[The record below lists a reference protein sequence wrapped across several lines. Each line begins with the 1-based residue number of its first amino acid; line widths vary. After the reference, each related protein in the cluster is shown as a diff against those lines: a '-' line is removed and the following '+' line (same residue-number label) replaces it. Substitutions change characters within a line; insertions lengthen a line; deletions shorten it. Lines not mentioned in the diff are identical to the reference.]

1 MTPMPPA
8 CAMAMAS
15 RASVTVSI
23 AEETI
28 GRLRR
33 MARVRR
39 EPISTALGMTV
50 EWPGRSST
58 SSNARPCG
66 NAEFSSVAMG
76 SRPRGVRES
85 RTPDAPPHGA
95 AA

>member
-1 MTPMPPA
+1 MTPIPPA

-28 GRLRR
+28 GRLMRIV
-33 MARVRR
+33 RVSLV
-39 EPISTALGMTV
+39 PMLAALGMIV
-50 EWPGRSST
+50 LMPGLSST
-58 SSNARPCG
+58 SSNASPSGKPVSMLAIAVILRPT
-66 NAEFSSVAMG
+66 
-76 SRPRGVRES
+76 PRAWS
-85 RTPDAPPHGA
+85 KLHPSYGA

>member
-1 MTPMPPA
+1 MPPA
-8 CAMAMAS
+8 CAIAMAS

-23 AEETI
+23 AEEMI
-28 GRLRR
+28 GRFRR

-39 EPISTALGMTV
+39 EPMSTALGMTV

-58 SSNARPCG
+58 SSKARPSE

-76 SRPRGVRES
+76 SRPLKRVRES
-85 RTPDAPPHGA
+85 RTPPAPPHGGA
-95 AA
+95 A

>member
-33 MARVRR
+33 IARVRR
-39 EPISTALGMTV
+39 EPISTAPGMTV
-50 EWPGRSST
+50 LWPGRSST
-58 SSNARPCG
+58 SSKARPSEMV
-66 NAEFSSVAMG
+66 EFSRIAMG
-76 SRPRGVRES
+76 TVLSRVGRIA
-85 RTPDAPPHGA
+85 DA
-95 AA
+95 

>member
-33 MARVRR
+33 IVRVRR
-39 EPISTALGMTV
+39 EAMLTALGITV
-50 EWPGRSST
+50 LWPGRSST
-58 SSNARPCG
+58 SSNASPSGNPVSTFAIRLILRPT
-66 NAEFSSVAMG
+66 
-76 SRPRGVRES
+76 RG
-85 RTPDAPPHGA
+85 P
-95 AA
+95 